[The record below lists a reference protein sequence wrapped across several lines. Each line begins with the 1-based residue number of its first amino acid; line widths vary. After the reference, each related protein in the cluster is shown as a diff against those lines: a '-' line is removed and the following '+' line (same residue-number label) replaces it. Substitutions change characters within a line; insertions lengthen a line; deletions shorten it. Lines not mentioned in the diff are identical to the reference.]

1 MTIGIVYIASIWDI
15 SCIKHYSNLKLL
27 CCTSMHI
34 LDQQN
39 HVGINHPPRED
50 DPLLPLIQ
58 YDNKPNKH

>member
-15 SCIKHYSNLKLL
+15 SCIKHYSNLNLL

-39 HVGINHPPRED
+39 HVGINNPPRED
-50 DPLLPLIQ
+50 DPLLPLI
-58 YDNKPNKH
+58 